1 MFLKEG
7 IKYFINASPAS
18 RGIGIYHIIKSYL
31 TQILIVSPVLVYPSQ
46 FPKFSEAKPSTFSS
60 MLPGIVYIP
69 VL

>member
-18 RGIGIYHIIKSYL
+18 GGIYHIIKSYL